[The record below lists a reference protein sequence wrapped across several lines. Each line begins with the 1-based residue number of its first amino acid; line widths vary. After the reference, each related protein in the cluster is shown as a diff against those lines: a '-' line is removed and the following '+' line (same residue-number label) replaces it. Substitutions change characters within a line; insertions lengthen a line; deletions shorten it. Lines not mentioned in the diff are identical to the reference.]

1 MARFQFLADLF
12 DALLE
17 RRSGGALA
25 RRGAPMTS
33 RMAAASI
40 DANRLENL
48 VYQTVYNFGPNGA
61 ISDEVQDEL
70 SHLSYSSVTARFKR
84 LIDDGHLIVAGVRP
98 GRSGRDQRVMVA
110 KPWVRRE
117 LSRV

>member
-1 MARFQFLADLF
+1 
-12 DALLE
+12 
-17 RRSGGALA
+17 
-25 RRGAPMTS
+25 MTS